1 MPGTALWRVTPCLK
15 HNRRMS
21 EVQQQVAQPVMDTAE
36 GITVYE
42 QPLNERM
49 RTFMRLDFL
58 YNQALY
64 QSEIATAASA
74 RAAMTGLLDILAI
87 TTRSDMR
94 SDALKE
100 LERHLNH
107 MNEFQSRP
115 GVDAARLKTVIANL
129 GRLRTDLLNAG
140 SAFLQP
146 IRDSEFLNSIK
157 LRSAIPGGTC
167 EFDLPEYFC
176 WLNQPAESRMRAFGE
191 WLGLLR
197 PLCDAIAELLWLTR
211 QAGRSRHEIAKGG
224 VFMIGFD
231 RDAPAQLLR
240 IALPTEEGLYP
251 EISGGGQHRCNV
263 RFLKWNGLNARP
275 AQIEEDVPF
284 TLTICA

>member
-1 MPGTALWRVTPCLK
+1 
-15 HNRRMS
+15 MS
-21 EVQQQVAQPVMDTAE
+21 EAQQQIAQPVVDAAE
-36 GITVYE
+36 GIIVYE

-74 RAAMTGLLDILAI
+74 RAAMTGLLDILSI

-100 LERHLNH
+100 LERHLAH
-107 MNEFQSRP
+107 LNEFQSRP
-115 GVDAARLKTVIANL
+115 GVDAARLKTIIANL
-129 GRLRTDLLNAG
+129 ARLRGDLLNAG

-146 IRDSEFLNSIK
+146 IRDSEFLNAIK

-176 WLNQPAESRMRAFGE
+176 WLNQPAEVRMRAFGE

-211 QAGRSRHEIAKGG
+211 QAGRSRHEVAKGG

-240 IALPTEEGLYP
+240 IALPAEDSVFP

-263 RFLKWNGLNARP
+263 RFLKWHGLGTRP
-275 AQIEEDVPF
+275 TPLEEDVPF

>member
-15 HNRRMS
+15 HNSRMS
-21 EVQQQVAQPVMDTAE
+21 EAQQQVAQPVMDTAE

-64 QSEIATAASA
+64 QSEIATAESA

-146 IRDSEFLNSIK
+146 IRDSEFLNAIK

-176 WLNQPAESRMRAFGE
+176 WLNQAAESRMRDFGE

-240 IALPTEEGLYP
+240 IALPTEESLYP

>member
-1 MPGTALWRVTPCLK
+1 MTST
-15 HNRRMS
+15 
-21 EVQQQVAQPVMDTAE
+21 QQQVVQPVDDAAE
-36 GITVYE
+36 EAMVFE

-74 RAAMTGLLDILAI
+74 RAAMSGLLDILSI

-100 LERHLNH
+100 LERHLTH
-107 MNEFQSRP
+107 LNEFQSRA

-129 GRLRTDLLNAG
+129 GRLRGDLMEAG

-176 WLNQPAESRMRAFGE
+176 WLSQPAEARTLAFGQ

-211 QAGRSRHEIAKGG
+211 QAGRSRREIAKGG
-224 VFMIGFD
+224 MFMIAFD
-231 RDAPAQLLR
+231 RDNPAQLLR
-240 IALPTEEGLYP
+240 IALPVSSGLFP

-275 AQIEEDVPF
+275 APIEEDVPF

>member
-1 MPGTALWRVTPCLK
+1 MTST
-15 HNRRMS
+15 
-21 EVQQQVAQPVMDTAE
+21 QQQVVQPVDDAAE
-36 GITVYE
+36 GTILFE

-74 RAAMTGLLDILAI
+74 RAAMSGLLDILSI

-100 LERHLNH
+100 LERHLTH
-107 MNEFQSRP
+107 LNEFQSRP
-115 GVDAARLKTVIANL
+115 GVDAARLKTIIANL
-129 GRLRTDLLNAG
+129 GRLRGDLMEAG

-176 WLNQPAESRMRAFGE
+176 WLNQPAEARMEAFGQ

-211 QAGRSRHEIAKGG
+211 QAGRSRREIAKGG
-224 VFMIGFD
+224 MFMIGFD

-240 IALPTEEGLYP
+240 IALPTAESLFP

-275 AQIEEDVPF
+275 APIEEDVPF